1 MPMQNLDSTD
11 ERRFGILQRMNDA
24 IEADDH
30 DAYMQAVN
38 DLANDIQQSIA
49 GDYRAL
55 QNSNDNAVLAA
66 RGYRVLTS
74 AETQFYERF
83 IEAARSSN
91 PRQAMTNIDITIP
104 ETVTDQIFEDITER
118 HPLLGM
124 ISISNTGRLQRWL
137 YANTSGVAKWGKL
150 GKTIE
155 DELSAEFTEAK
166 TDMAQLTAFVPLPMY
181 LLDLGPTWID
191 RFVRLILSESIAVA
205 EELAVI
211 KGTGKDE
218 PIGMI
223 KKLTGAL
230 DNVYQDKE
238 TTEFTSFAPAAYGTI
253 LETLTKTR
261 NGHRRP
267 VNSVALVVNPSDYF
281 TKVFPATTV
290 RTTDG
295 SYNRDVFP
303 FPTTVIQSAAMDI
316 GKAVIGIPS
325 LYHLYIGG
333 GTNGG
338 RIEYS
343 DEYKFL
349 EQVRTYKVVLYG
361 YGQANDENAFLFLDI
376 SNLAPTNL
384 KVEVVSENP

>member
-91 PRQAMTNIDITIP
+91 PRQAM
-104 ETVTDQIFEDITER
+104 
-118 HPLLGM
+118 
-124 ISISNTGRLQRWL
+124 
-137 YANTSGVAKWGKL
+137 
-150 GKTIE
+150 
-155 DELSAEFTEAK
+155 